1 MMSLW
6 MCMCLDLIRSRNFIL
21 LIHMQHCDLF
31 SSLWF
36 YDNCS
41 NTQLL
46 IGILAVLLFP
56 FPRWHLCIM
65 CIILN
70 RLLVRSLMQ
79 LQLIKRRQTIMQSKQ
94 QRTSWSPGLIE
105 LHPQCW
111 WSIFKHTTVWTSTGP
126 FSTNMQL
133 SLQER
138 GAHGLNLIAEMFQP
152 GQ

>member
-6 MCMCLDLIRSRNFIL
+6 MCMCLDLIRSRNFII

-41 NTQLL
+41 NNQLL

-65 CIILN
+65 CIILK

-79 LQLIKRRQTIMQSKQ
+79 MNLIKISQTIMQSKQ
-94 QRTSWSPGLIE
+94 QRTSWSCIHNADDPCSSIQQYGL
-105 LHPQCW
+105 LQVLFPQTCNCFCKREGLMDW
-111 WSIFKHTTVWTSTGP
+111 IWLQKCFSLYTS
-126 FSTNMQL
+126 SN
-133 SLQER
+133 
-138 GAHGLNLIAEMFQP
+138 
-152 GQ
+152 